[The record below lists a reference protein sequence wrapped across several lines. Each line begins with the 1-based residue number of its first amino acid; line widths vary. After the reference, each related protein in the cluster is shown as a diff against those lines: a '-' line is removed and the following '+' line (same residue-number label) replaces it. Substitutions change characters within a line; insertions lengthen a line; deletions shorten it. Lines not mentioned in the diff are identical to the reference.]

1 MICSGSLFFFSNI
14 FRISSEISVIVLYFF
29 HIYCLQQE
37 KDKVRGTKN
46 MDLTTLT
53 YYFTRYG
60 AIAIF
65 VIVLLE
71 YLNLP
76 GFPAGIIMPLSG
88 IMAAKGNIHFFWVMV
103 ISVAAGL
110 LGSLALYALG
120 RKGGE
125 VFLNAYIRKFP
136 KQKDVLEKNLE
147 WIRQKGCV
155 GVFVG
160 KLLPMVRTIVSIPAG
175 VVKMDLMKYI
185 VSSTCGILIWNFAFI
200 GAGYVLGDQVFKL
213 LGMA

>member
-1 MICSGSLFFFSNI
+1 
-14 FRISSEISVIVLYFF
+14 
-29 HIYCLQQE
+29 
-37 KDKVRGTKN
+37 
-46 MDLTTLT
+46 MDLGTLT

-65 VIVLLE
+65 VIVFLE

-88 IMAAKGNIHFFWVMV
+88 IMAAKGNIHFFWVMTV
-103 ISVAAGL
+103 SLAAGL
-110 LGSLALYALG
+110 LGSLVLYALG

-125 VFLNAYIRKFP
+125 VFLNAYTRRFP
-136 KQKDVLEKNLE
+136 RQKEVLEKNLE
-147 WIRQKGCV
+147 WIRQKGCM

-175 VVKMDLMKYI
+175 VVKMDLMKYT
-185 VSSTCGILIWNFAFI
+185 VSSACGILIWNFAFI
-200 GAGYVLGDQVFKL
+200 GAGYVLGDQVFQL